1 MSPGSHRLFVEYGSG
16 VQVQSGSAPLVLDYL
31 LVQNLTIPSSSTP
44 LSSTPLASP
53 STTSTTSTQAQI
65 PGSTITGTE
74 IANRAG
80 LPKGAIAAVVIGSAV
95 GLAVIILI
103 IMWIIRRRFIK
114 LRGSE
119 MTEVLEPIPRM
130 ASEDG
135 QADHWQGQPGRDRL

>member
-31 LVQNLTIPSSSTP
+31 LVQNLTIPSSST
-44 LSSTPLASP
+44 TPLASP
-53 STTSTTSTQAQI
+53 STTSTTVTSTQAQI
-65 PGSTITGTE
+65 PGPTITGNE
-74 IANRAG
+74 IANRHGAG
-80 LPKGAIAAVVIGSAV
+80 LPKGAIAAVVIGSVV
-95 GLAVIILI
+95 GLALIILI
-103 IMWIIRRRFIK
+103 LMWIIRRRFIK
-114 LRGSE
+114 LRDSE

>member
-44 LSSTPLASP
+44 LASP
-53 STTSTTSTQAQI
+53 STTSTQAQI
-65 PGSTITGTE
+65 PGPTISGTE

-95 GLAVIILI
+95 GLALIILI
-103 IMWIIRRRFIK
+103 LMWIIRRRFIK